1 MAPEVSTWTLPT
13 RGQSAVRRD
22 QVFEDSERT
31 NKPLKSVVQRVFTK
45 DLSQE
50 LKLNNCF
57 DHD

>member
-1 MAPEVSTWTLPT
+1 M
-13 RGQSAVRRD
+13 RRD
-22 QVFEDSERT
+22 HVFEDSERT
-31 NKPLKSVVQRVFTK
+31 NEPLKSVVQRVLAK